1 MFGIRASRRSVG
13 SIFSRPRSPRS
24 RSRKQADQAA
34 CGRIR
39 FAGNRWARYK
49 IARPSDIS
57 LSFECEAARLS
68 EDKLARRTSQRS
80 SYEDSKLALSS
91 CRYLVT
97 RIPERN
103 SQSFRGARCIVESVR
118 EFPRVAILPRLNS
131 RKNSRMRNSSSD
143 SAKLDHA
150 EHFVNTIRQRD
161 AASRTWPSRRV
172 PSAARRHTPNDVTT
186 DTRAD
191 ASRLGRSRESERSKR
206 IRRGYS
212 ATATNTDTTSSVVT

>member
-1 MFGIRASRRSVG
+1 VRGSSIIRGQTRQ
-13 SIFSRPRSPRS
+13 
-24 RSRKQADQAA
+24 K
-34 CGRIR
+34 
-39 FAGNRWARYK
+39 
-49 IARPSDIS
+49 
-57 LSFECEAARLS
+57 EC
-68 EDKLARRTSQRS
+68 QRS

-91 CRYLVT
+91 RRYLVA

-191 ASRLGRSRESERSKR
+191 ASRLSLGDLAKASGPSGSEEDTRQPRRTLTRPHPSSRTVLISESTR
-206 IRRGYS
+206 
-212 ATATNTDTTSSVVT
+212 A